1 MNKVLKGT
9 VKKALMVSTMLL
21 VSHQALAAFS
31 LNGTRFIYEEG
42 KKNISF
48 EVSNGAKETY
58 GGQVWVDNTTQNNDD
73 VYMIPSP
80 PFFKVKPGQKQIVRL
95 MNVDPALPKDQES
108 LFWLN
113 VQEVP
118 PKPENVEGSVLAI
131 AMNTQ
136 VKLFYRP
143 KALIEG
149 RQDAER
155 NITLSTENGKTV
167 LKNPTPYYFAVVG
180 MKRNGTAVKLS
191 DNTLSK
197 LAQLAPYSD
206 VTLDSV
212 VQKGKVSV
220 EAINDWGGEQW
231 HEIK

>member
-1 MNKVLKGT
+1 MTKT
-9 VKKALMVSTMLL
+9 LMVSVVLL
-21 VSHQALAAFS
+21 MSQQTIAAFS

-58 GGQVWVDNTTQNNDD
+58 GGQVWVDNTTQSRDD
-73 VYMIPSP
+73 IYIVPAP
-80 PFFKVKPGQKQIVRL
+80 PFFKVKPDQKQVVRL
-95 MNVDPALPKDQES
+95 MNVNPALPANRES

-118 PKPENVEGSVLAI
+118 PKPENTEGSVLAI

-143 KALIEG
+143 KAIIDG
-149 RQDAER
+149 RKDAEKK
-155 NITLSTENGKTV
+155 ITVSSGNGQTV
-167 LKNPTPYYFAVVG
+167 LKNPTPYYFAVTG
-180 MKRNGTAVKLS
+180 IRHNGTSV
-191 DNTLSK
+191 TLSK
-197 LAQLAPYSD
+197 SEQDALTQVAPFSE
-206 VTLDSV
+206 VNLGS
-212 VQKGKVSV
+212 KELRGKVSV

-231 HEIK
+231 YEIK